1 MVMHTDRVRI
11 PGTTELRAMISGD
24 GSPEG
29 GSPFYAASWQ
39 DTDNKL
45 AIVLEKF
52 DNDSLIINTYYAG
65 NKDKEFT
72 LRPWLLENGTYNI
85 FINDVMVNNI
95 IISKRGE
102 EITLLIPA
110 KKESVIKII
119 KN

>member
-1 MVMHTDRVRI
+1 MHTDRVRI
-11 PGTTELRAMISGD
+11 PGTSELRAMISGD

-29 GSPFYAASWQ
+29 GSPFYAASWKN
-39 DTDNKL
+39 TDNKL

-65 NKDKEFT
+65 EKDKEFV
-72 LRPWLLENGTYNI
+72 LRPWLLENGNYKI
-85 FINDVMVNNI
+85 FVNQKEKESI
-95 IISKRGE
+95 TITKRGE
-102 EITLLIPA
+102 EIPLLIPA